1 LYDMFGMPFR
11 YIVVLLAVATVTLTA
26 WQWWGGNRVD
36 FNTQIRPILNA
47 NCSGCH
53 GGVKEQGN
61 INLLSR
67 EKALSKGKSGKPCI
81 VPGHPELSELIT
93 RLKATDPDDRMPLK
107 APPLSDEQISLLERW
122 IEEGAEWETHWSYL
136 PPEPQ
141 KPPFVL
147 SFWPEN
153 DLDKFVYTKLKDEG
167 LSPTAEADKAMLLR
181 RVTLDLTG
189 LAPTPQEYTEFLN
202 DTSKDAYQKV
212 VDRLLA
218 SPHYGERWA
227 AMWLDLARYGDSQ
240 GYQKDRHRE
249 IWQYRDWVIDA
260 FNRDMPFDQFTVEQ
274 IAGDLLPNPTVDQRI
289 ATAFPRNTNTN
300 DEGGTDDEEFRVVAV
315 IDRVNTTMEVWQGT
329 TMACVQCHSHPY
341 DAFPHKDYYQ
351 LMAFFNTSADADRTS
366 DVPVLKD
373 YSSIQKQQLEEL
385 AAFLKV
391 HRDTTDARYLS
402 ARAKLEKIKPSRTPI
417 MEELPSDSTRRTH
430 LFVRGNWMVHGEEV
444 FPQTPK
450 TLTQLPTGAPTNRL
464 GLARWLVSPQ
474 NPLTARVMVN
484 RYWEQ
489 LFGRGLVETLEDF
502 GTQGAKPTHPQLL
515 DYLALRFMNEQK
527 WSVKQLL
534 REMVLSA
541 TYRQSSE
548 VSEEAL
554 EKDPY
559 NTLLSRGPRVRLT
572 AEQVRDQALTASG
585 LLSPKLFGPS
595 VMPPQPDGVWQVIR
609 NIGKWR
615 TAQDEDRYRRG
626 IYTYWRKSSPYPSF
640 MTFDAPSRELCVSR
654 RIRTNTPLQ
663 ALVTLNDPVYLEAA
677 QGLAWQMKQVT
688 AYNPAESIREG
699 YRRLTGRA
707 PSDERLNL
715 LLDYY
720 RKSVKHYRTS
730 PQDVLKFLTLDYP
743 KTPHLAAL
751 TATANV
757 MLNMDE
763 VITKQ

>member
-1 LYDMFGMPFR
+1 M
-11 YIVVLLAVATVTLTA
+11 TLSA
-26 WQWWGGNRVD
+26 WQWWGGNKVD

-47 NCSGCH
+47 NCTGCH
-53 GGVKEQGN
+53 GGVKQQGN
-61 INLLSR
+61 ISLLYR

-81 VPGHPELSELIT
+81 VPGRPKESELIA
-93 RLKATDPDDRMPLK
+93 RLKSTDPDDRMPLK
-107 APPLSDEQISLLERW
+107 APPLSEEQISLLERW
-122 IEEGAEWETHWSYL
+122 IEEGAEWETHWSYIA
-136 PPEPQ
+136 PEPQ
-141 KPPFVL
+141 KPPLVL

-153 DLDKFVYTKLKDEG
+153 DIDKFVYKKLKEEG
-167 LSPTAEADKAMLLR
+167 LSPAEEANKAVLLR

-189 LAPTPQEYTEFLN
+189 LAPTPQEYDAFLN
-202 DTSKDAYQKV
+202 DKSENAYEKV
-212 VDRLLA
+212 VDRLLS

-260 FNRDMPFDQFTVEQ
+260 FNKDMPFDQFTVEQ
-274 IAGDLLPNPTVDQRI
+274 LAGDLLPNPTVDQRI
-289 ATAFPRNTNTN
+289 ATAFHRNTNTN

-341 DAFPHKDYYQ
+341 DPFPHKDYYQ

-366 DVPVLKD
+366 DVPLL
-373 YSSIQKQQLEEL
+373 SELSGIQKRQMAEL
-385 AAFLKV
+385 TRFLHAQKDTADQKYIEA
-391 HRDTTDARYLS
+391 HRR
-402 ARAKLEKIKPSRTPI
+402 LEKIKPSRTPV
-417 MEELPSDSTRRTH
+417 MEELPADSSRKTYV
-430 LFVRGNWMVHGEEV
+430 FERGNWMVHGEEV
-444 FPQTPK
+444 RPQTPK
-450 TLTQLPTGAPTNRL
+450 TLTQLAKDHPASRM
-464 GLARWLVSPQ
+464 GLAKWLVSPQ

-502 GTQGAKPTHPQLL
+502 GTQGAKPVHPELL
-515 DYLALRFMNEQK
+515 DWLALRFMNEDQ
-527 WSVKQLL
+527 WSVKKLL
-534 REMVLSA
+534 REIVLSA

-572 AEQVRDQALTASG
+572 AEQVRDQALAASG

-609 NIGKWR
+609 NVMRWR
-615 TAQDEDRYRRG
+615 TAEDEDRHRRAL
-626 IYTYWRKSSPYPSF
+626 YTYWRKSSPYPSF
-640 MTFDAPSRELCVSR
+640 TTFDAPSRELCLSR
-654 RIRTNTPLQ
+654 RVRTNTPLQ
-663 ALVTLNDPVYLEAA
+663 ALVTLNDPVYLEAS
-677 QGLAWQMKQVT
+677 QGLAWQMKQAT
-688 AYNPAESIREG
+688 GYNPVENIKMG
-699 YRRLTGRA
+699 YKRLTGHM
-707 PSDERLNL
+707 PSEERLRL
-715 LLDYY
+715 LLNYY
-720 RKSVKHYRTS
+720 QLSIQHYRTNS
-730 PQDVLKFLTLDYP
+730 HDVLKFLTMDYP

-751 TATANV
+751 SATANV
-757 MLNMDE
+757 MLNLDE

>member
-1 LYDMFGMPFR
+1 MRLSYVL
-11 YIVVLLAVATVTLTA
+11 ILLAVAIITLSA

-47 NCSGCH
+47 NCTGCH
-53 GGVKEQGN
+53 GGVKQQGN
-61 INLLSR
+61 ISLLYR
-67 EKALSKGKSGKPCI
+67 EKALSKGKSGKACI
-81 VPGHPELSELIT
+81 VPGHPEQSELMA
-93 RLKATDPDDRMPLK
+93 RLKSTDPDDRMPLK
-107 APPLSDEQISLLERW
+107 APPLSDEQIGLLERW
-122 IEEGAEWETHWSYL
+122 IEEGAEWETHWSYIA
-136 PPEPQ
+136 PEPQ
-141 KPPFVL
+141 KPPFVF

-153 DLDKFVYTKLKDEG
+153 DIDKFVLKKLKAEG
-167 LSPTAEADKAMLLR
+167 LSPADEADKAVLLR

-189 LAPTPQEYTEFLN
+189 LAPTPQEYDDFLN
-202 DTSKDAYQKV
+202 DKSDNAYEKV

-240 GYQKDRHRE
+240 GYQKDRHRD
-249 IWQYRDWVIDA
+249 IWQYRDWVIEA
-260 FNRDMPFDQFTVEQ
+260 FNQDMPFDKFTVEQ
-274 IAGDLLPNPTVDQRI
+274 LAGDLLPNPTVDQRI
-289 ATAFPRNTNTN
+289 ATAFHRNTNTN

-351 LMAFFNTSADADRTS
+351 LMAFFNTSADADLTS
-366 DVPVLKD
+366 DKPILREL
-373 YSSIQKQQLEEL
+373 SSIQKRQLDEL
-385 AAFLKV
+385 TRFLSSQ
-391 HRDTTDARYLS
+391 HDTTDAQYQ
-402 ARAKLEKIKPSRTPI
+402 AAQQKLEKIKPSRTPV
-417 MEELPSDSTRRTH
+417 MEELPADSTRKTH
-430 LFVRGNWMVHGEEV
+430 MFERGNWMVHGEEV

-450 TLTQLPTGAPTNRL
+450 TLTQLPKGVPTSRL
-464 GLARWLVSPQ
+464 GLAQWLVSQQ

-502 GTQGAKPTHPQLL
+502 GTQGAKPTHPELL
-515 DYLALRFMNEQK
+515 DWLALRFMNENQ
-527 WSVKQLL
+527 WSVKKLL
-534 REMVLSA
+534 REVVLSA
-541 TYRQSSE
+541 TYRQGSE

-559 NTLLSRGPRVRLT
+559 NTLLSRGPRVRLN
-572 AEQVRDQALTASG
+572 AEQVRDQALAASG

-609 NIGKWR
+609 NTVKWR
-615 TAQDEDRYRRG
+615 TAEDEDRYRRG
-626 IYTYWRKSSPYPSF
+626 VYTYWRKSSPYPSF
-640 MTFDAPSRELCVSR
+640 TTFDAPSRELCISR

-677 QGLAWQMKQVT
+677 QGLGWQMKQVT

-699 YRRLTGRA
+699 YKRLTGRA
-707 PSDERLNL
+707 PSEERLKL
-715 LLDYY
+715 LLNYY
-720 RKSVKHYRTS
+720 RQSVRYYRTS
-730 PQDVLKFLTLDYP
+730 PQDVLKFLTMDYP

-757 MLNMDE
+757 MLNLDE